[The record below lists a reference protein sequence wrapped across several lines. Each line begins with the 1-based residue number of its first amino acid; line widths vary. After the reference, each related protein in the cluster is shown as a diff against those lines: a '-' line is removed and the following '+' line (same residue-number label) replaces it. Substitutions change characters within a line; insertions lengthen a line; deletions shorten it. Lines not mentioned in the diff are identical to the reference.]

1 MSLNIIERSDVIQY
15 IEKIEDK
22 RIHDI
27 LHRME
32 FEHGEYENVGT
43 VEDCKNYKKLC
54 DIPMSQVNIL
64 LQMSNKTLID
74 EIQALKKEIE
84 ILKQPKAKRRIK

>member
-1 MSLNIIERSDVIQY
+1 MGLNIIERSDVIQY

-43 VEDCKNYKKLC
+43 VEDCQNYKKLC

-84 ILKQPKAKRRIK
+84 ILKQPKAKRRL